1 MITEGY
7 LCGKLEGLLHK
18 VSESNTENIM
28 KSNTDDVKKDPENEI
43 SDVNTDGTLKYD
55 KKCVCA
61 LDVKALLKHIKSDD
75 PMAVFDA
82 GVAAYLLN
90 PLKSSYT
97 YDDMAKEYLN
107 GRILPAR
114 EELLGKLLGSMQ
126 SPIANFARV
135 LNQIAE
141 QNGGAD
147 AAAAE

>member
-1 MITEGY
+1 
-7 LCGKLEGLLHK
+7 
-18 VSESNTENIM
+18 M

-61 LDVKALLKHIKSDD
+61 LDVKALLKYIQFDD

-97 YDDMAKEYLN
+97 YDDMAKEYLS

-141 QNGGAD
+141 AQGGAD
-147 AAAAE
+147 TEAAAE

>member
-1 MITEGY
+1 M
-7 LCGKLEGLLHK
+7 
-18 VSESNTENIM
+18 
-28 KSNTDDVKKDPENEI
+28 
-43 SDVNTDGTLKYD
+43 
-55 KKCVCA
+55 
-61 LDVKALLKHIKSDD
+61 DVKALLKHIKSDD

>member
-55 KKCVCA
+55 KNVYVHWCKGI
-61 LDVKALLKHIKSDD
+61 LKHIKSDD
-75 PMAVFDA
+75 RWLLFDA

-90 PLKSSYT
+90 PLKPP
-97 YDDMAKEYLN
+97 
-107 GRILPAR
+107 ILTMIWQR
-114 EELLGKLLGSMQ
+114 N
-126 SPIANFARV
+126 I
-135 LNQIAE
+135 
-141 QNGGAD
+141 
-147 AAAAE
+147 